1 MIRRLPVFIAS
12 VILIIAVAACSIS
25 YRFNGASIDYTKTK
39 TISIADF
46 PIRATLVYPPL
57 AAAFNEAMKDQYTRQ
72 TKLQFVNQ
80 NADIQIEGEIIG
92 YALSPQAVK
101 EDAFASLTRL
111 TVTIR
116 VKYSN
121 NANEK
126 ANFDRSFSAYRDFS
140 STLMLDNVQDALIKE
155 IVTELVDVIFNATL
169 GDW

>member
-12 VILIIAVAACSIS
+12 VILIVAVAACSIS

-80 NADIQIEGEIIG
+80 NADIQIEGEITG

-111 TVTIR
+111 TVTVR

>member
-12 VILIIAVAACSIS
+12 VILIVAVAACSIS

-80 NADIQIEGEIIG
+80 NADIQIEGEITG

>member
-1 MIRRLPVFIAS
+1 MIRRLPVFLAS
-12 VILIIAVAACSIS
+12 VILIVAVAACSIS

-80 NADIQIEGEIIG
+80 NADIQIEGELTG

-111 TVTIR
+111 TVTLR

-121 NANEK
+121 NAKEK
-126 ANFDRSFSAYRDFS
+126 ANFDRAFCAFR
-140 STLMLDNVQDALIKE
+140 
-155 IVTELVDVIFNATL
+155 
-169 GDW
+169 

>member
-1 MIRRLPVFIAS
+1 MIRRLPVFLAS
-12 VILIIAVAACSIS
+12 VILIVAVAACSIS

-80 NADIQIEGEIIG
+80 NADIQIEGEITG

>member
-12 VILIIAVAACSIS
+12 VILIVAVAACSIS
-25 YRFNGASIDYTKTK
+25 YKFNGASIDYTKTK

-80 NADIQIEGEIIG
+80 NADIQIEGEITG